1 METDQLSQLAIYRAF
16 LEMARHWAPSEEDVF
31 TIGNIA
37 RRLVATQWDCLDYN
51 EAARALAKEYN
62 DLAKMWMYYAN

>member
-1 METDQLSQLAIYRAF
+1 MEADQLSQLAIYRAF
-16 LEMARHWAPSEEDVF
+16 IEMARHWQPSEGDVF

-37 RRLVATQWDCLDYN
+37 SRLKSTRWDCRDY
-51 EAARALAKEYN
+51 EDAARALAKEYN